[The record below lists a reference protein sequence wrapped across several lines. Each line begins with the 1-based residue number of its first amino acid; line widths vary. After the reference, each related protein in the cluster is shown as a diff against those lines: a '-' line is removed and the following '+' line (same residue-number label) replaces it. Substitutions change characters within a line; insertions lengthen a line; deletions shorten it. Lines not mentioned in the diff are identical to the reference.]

1 MSTVAVLGTGLL
13 GSGFA
18 ENLLR
23 RNEDV
28 VVWNRTQSKTEP
40 LVALGATAAT
50 SPGEAVANAD
60 RVHLALTAD
69 HAGDSVTEAALPS
82 LRPGTYLIDHSTN
95 RPDAV
100 AERYQHLRAKGVNYV
115 PAPVFMSPANARDAS
130 GLMLLSAT
138 DEDAAALVPILQTM
152 TARVWHV
159 GEQPD
164 QAATLKLCGN
174 GALIGF
180 AGVIGDLFAVAQARG
195 LPPEAVLELFEQFP
209 VGNFLPYIGK
219 RIMASDEMDA
229 SFELTMARK
238 DLRLMVETGGARH
251 MSALPGVGRSMDA
264 AIEQGRGQQDYGC
277 FAWPGRPSRG

>member
-18 ENLLR
+18 QNLLQR
-23 RNEDV
+23 GETV
-28 VVWNRTQSKTEP
+28 VVWNRTASKTEA
-40 LVALGATAAT
+40 LVALGATAAA
-50 SPGEAVANAD
+50 SPSKAVASAD
-60 RVHLALTAD
+60 RVHLVLTAD
-69 HAGDSVTEAALPS
+69 SAVDAVIEAALPG
-82 LRPGTYLIDHSTN
+82 LKPGTYLIDHSTN

-100 AERYQHLRAKGVNYV
+100 AERYERLRAAGVNYV

-138 DEDAAALVPILQTM
+138 ADEAATLMPILETM
-152 TARVWHV
+152 TGRVWHV
-159 GEQPD
+159 GERAD

-180 AGVIGDLFAVAQARG
+180 AGVIGDLYAVAQARG
-195 LPPEAVLELFEQFP
+195 LEPSAVLELFEQFP
-209 VGNFLPYIGK
+209 VGNFVPYIGK
-219 RIMASDEMDA
+219 RILASDNMDA

-238 DLRLMVETGGARH
+238 DVRLMVETGGEPN

-264 AIEQGRGQQDYGC
+264 AIEQGRGQQDYGS
-277 FAWPGRPSRG
+277 FAWPGRPSRS